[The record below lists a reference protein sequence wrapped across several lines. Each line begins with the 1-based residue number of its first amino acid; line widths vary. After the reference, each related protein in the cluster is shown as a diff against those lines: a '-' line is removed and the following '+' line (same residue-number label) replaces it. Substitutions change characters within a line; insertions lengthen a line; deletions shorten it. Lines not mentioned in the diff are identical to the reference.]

1 MAFPGLSRRPAKE
14 SYTYVDNTVS
24 YDSEGGYTH
33 RRPRYTRKKRKFEVV
48 YDLLPTADRDLLKAH
63 YEEVGRH
70 TSFVWTDK
78 LGAQY
83 TVYYD
88 KPLKDEREI
97 DGWYRFD
104 SIELLEL

>member
-1 MAFPGLSRRPAKE
+1 
-14 SYTYVDNTVS
+14 
-24 YDSEGGYTH
+24 
-33 RRPRYTRKKRKFEVV
+33 
-48 YDLLPTADRDLLKAH
+48 
-63 YEEVGRH
+63 
-70 TSFVWTDK
+70 VWTDK